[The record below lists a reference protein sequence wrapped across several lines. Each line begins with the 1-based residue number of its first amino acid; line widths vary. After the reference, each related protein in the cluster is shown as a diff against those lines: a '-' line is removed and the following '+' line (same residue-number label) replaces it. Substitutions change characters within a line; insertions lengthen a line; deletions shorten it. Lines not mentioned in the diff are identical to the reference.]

1 MKSLVKATSTR
12 RNENTGRSMAKAAS
26 VKVTSFAAAAAK
38 YRGML
43 KDAPKDLSTREGFG
57 RPLPR

>member
-1 MKSLVKATSTR
+1 MVKAASTR
-12 RNENTGRSMAKAAS
+12 RNGHTGRPVAKGTS
-26 VKVTSFAAAAAK
+26 RKVTSFAAAAAK

-43 KDAPKDLSTREGFG
+43 KDAPVDLSTREGFG

>member
-1 MKSLVKATSTR
+1 VKSLVKTASTR
-12 RNENTGRSMAKAAS
+12 RNGNMGRSVAKGTS
-26 VKVTSFAAAAAK
+26 SKVTSFAAAAAK

-57 RPLPR
+57 RSLPR